1 MSDTVQISC
10 KINTSDAS
18 ARLGLEILIDN
29 NVIFDSDHIKEEIDF
44 SYDLNDDEGEHLL
57 NFVLKNKTATDTV
70 VDADGNILK
79 DARLIISDLAFDGIK
94 LNQIFID
101 RAVYVHNYNN
111 SGDTI
116 LDKFYGEMGCNG
128 SVNLE
133 FTTPIYLWLLENM

>member
-10 KINTSDAS
+10 KINTSDS
-18 ARLGLEILIDN
+18 LARLGLEILLDN
-29 NVIFDSDHIKEEIDF
+29 NVIFDSDHIQEEIDF
-44 SYDLNDDEGEHLL
+44 NYDLNDDEGEHLL
-57 NFVLKNKTATDTV
+57 NFVMKNKTVTDTQ
-70 VDADGNILK
+70 VDSDGNIVK

-94 LNQIFID
+94 LNQIFIEQ
-101 RAVYVHNYNN
+101 AVYVHNFND
-111 SGDTI
+111 SGDTT